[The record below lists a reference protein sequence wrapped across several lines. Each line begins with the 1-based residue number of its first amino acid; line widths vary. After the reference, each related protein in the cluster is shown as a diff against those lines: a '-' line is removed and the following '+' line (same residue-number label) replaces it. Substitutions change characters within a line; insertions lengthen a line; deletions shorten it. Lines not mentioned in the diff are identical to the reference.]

1 MFFKHNSLII
11 GLSLACIALP
21 SCVDDKYDLSDVDT
35 TVRVDVNELT
45 LPIKLDEI
53 KLESILK
60 ESDRVKIIDG
70 VYTVVEDGNFESDPV
85 YIEPVWIKSQMIPM
99 PPRVKIPYVPGVA
112 TGDVLLEFTT
122 PESEYNFSAKNLP
135 YQITGIDAIG
145 ADLTFEFELTVINYE
160 KVARKVERRDVVL
173 QLPKGL
179 TITDDGGGEY
189 DPQTGELAMPTLN
202 HDEYVK
208 FYIHASR
215 ADFETMGGTF
225 VPEEHK
231 VEVNGVVNFKSGK
244 LALLDLIENGPATEI
259 QMVVSY
265 SIPDFKLKTFSG
277 GMKYDFE
284 AVNFSDVRLDDMP
297 DILNQPGTNL
307 KIANPC
313 IFLKVDNP
321 MQSYGLKAQT
331 GLTITAYHNTDATA
345 YPIDNPYFTIGND
358 HADGVYTFCLSPK
371 MPATTPEGFGNPE
384 HVLYTKLSD
393 VLSNA
398 GDPKHGIP
406 SYLAIQLNNPQIP
419 DQTIVDMPIGQFI
432 KEVRGKY
439 EFHAPIALMEG
450 STIVYEETVTGWGSD
465 EFDNF
470 TITQLD
476 VDAKLSCDIPIG
488 LDIEAY
494 PVDVKGNQ
502 IGNVEIEGARINAGS
517 EPQDV
522 HLHITGN
529 IKGFDG
535 IRYVAKAT
543 AGAGDE
549 VLRTDMNIRVLNL
562 RPTISGY
569 YMKEL

>member
-60 ESDRVKIIDG
+60 EGDRVKIIDG
-70 VYTVVEDGNFESDPV
+70 AYTVVESGRFESNPV
-85 YIEPVWIKSQMIPM
+85 YVEPVWIKSQNIPM
-99 PPRVKIPYVPGVA
+99 PPRVKLPYVPGVV
-112 TGDVLLEFTT
+112 TGDVLLDFST

-145 ADLTFEFELTVINYE
+145 ADLTFEFELTVINYD
-160 KVARKVERRDVVL
+160 KVARAVELRDVVV

-179 TITDDGGGEY
+179 TITDASGGVYNPE
-189 DPQTGELAMPTLN
+189 TGELAMPTLT
-202 HDEYVK
+202 HDGFVR

-215 ADFETMGGTF
+215 ADFEAMGATF
-225 VPEEHK
+225 DYDQHK
-231 VEVNGVVNFKSGK
+231 VDVNGVVNFKSGK
-244 LALLDLIENGPATEI
+244 LALIDLVENGPATEI
-259 QMVVSY
+259 QIIVSY
-265 SIPDFKLKTFSG
+265 TIPDFKLKTFSG
-277 GMKYDFE
+277 GIKYDFD
-284 AVNFSDVRLDDMP
+284 AVTFSDIRLSGMP
-297 DILNQPGTNL
+297 DLLNQPGTNL

-321 MQSYGLKAQT
+321 MQSYGLYAQA
-331 GLTITAYHNTDATA
+331 GLTIYALHKLEETAYS
-345 YPIDNPYFTIGND
+345 IDNPYFTIGNN

-371 MPATTPEGFGNPE
+371 MPASTPEGFEDAE
-384 HVLYTKLSD
+384 HVPYTKLSD

-398 GDPKHGIP
+398 DNPEYGIP
-406 SYLAIQLNNPQIP
+406 SSLTIRLNNPQIP
-419 DQTIVDMPIGQFI
+419 DQKIVDMPIGSFL
-432 KEVRGKY
+432 KAARGDY
-439 EFHAPIALMEG
+439 EFRAPIALMEG
-450 STIVYEETVTGWGSD
+450 SSIIYEETVTGWGSD

-476 VDAKLSCDIPIG
+476 VDAQLACDIPIG

-502 IGNVEIEGARINAGS
+502 IGNVQIVGAHINAGS

-522 HLHITGN
+522 RLHITGD

-562 RPTISGY
+562 RPTFSGY